1 MLSYSSA
8 LVLGIIAE
16 GPVNPYEIKKLMGR
30 LSIKKWLPIATSSL
44 YATIRTLSAAGL
56 VDCEP
61 ERSGNMPEK
70 KVYTINALGRAKLN
84 EALRELLGSV
94 EFDRR
99 KAHVAALMI
108 CHLPKAEAL
117 EILQKKI
124 RKLENMELMVGRI
137 LTSLENSGAMPYNG
151 VFTVKH
157 ELALIKAELACTWE
171 LAASAS
177 TDASWDHFITSI
189 S

>member
-16 GPVNPYEIKKLMGR
+16 RPINPYEMKKLLGK
-30 LSIKKWLPIATSSL
+30 LSIRKWLPIAASSL
-44 YATIRTLSAAGL
+44 YATIRSLAQAGL
-56 VDCEP
+56 IGCET

-70 KVYTINALGRAKLN
+70 KVYHVNGKGSMALD
-84 EALRELLGSV
+84 ETLRSFLGSV
-94 EFDRR
+94 ELD
-99 KAHVAALMI
+99 KKKTHIAALMI

-137 LTSLENSGAMPYNG
+137 LASLEGSRAIPYNG
-151 VFTVKH
+151 LFTVRH

-171 LAASAS
+171 LAAAA
-177 TDASWDHFITSI
+177 DADDAWEHFVSRIM
-189 S
+189 